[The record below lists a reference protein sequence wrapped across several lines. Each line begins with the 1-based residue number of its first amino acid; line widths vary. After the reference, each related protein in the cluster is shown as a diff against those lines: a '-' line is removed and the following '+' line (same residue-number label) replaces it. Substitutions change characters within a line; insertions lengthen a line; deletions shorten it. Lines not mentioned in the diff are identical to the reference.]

1 MSTTPPQI
9 SQLSLWLAS
18 SVHNVFETM
27 FQLSAEQKPAE
38 QIHLPAGDVVA
49 VSIGFAGRVNVE
61 VLIYSTNEAATRLA
75 SIVLDMPAAELDQP
89 TVGDV
94 MGELGNMVVGA
105 VKSNVSDL
113 GIDCTMTIPSVSF
126 GSECRAQ
133 LHSPGSTT
141 SLGFEFH
148 GGKCLIELVLKP
160 AA

>member
-1 MSTTPPQI
+1 MSATPPPI
-9 SQLSLWLAS
+9 SQLSLWLVS
-18 SVHNVFETM
+18 SVHNVFDTM
-27 FQLSAEQKPAE
+27 FQLSAEQLPVEK
-38 QIHLPAGDVVA
+38 IDLPAGETVA
-49 VSIGFAGRVNVE
+49 VSIGFAGQVNVD
-61 VLIYSTNEAATRLA
+61 VLIYAPNHSAMQLA

-113 GIDCTMTIPSVSF
+113 GLDCTMTIPSVSF
-126 GSECRAQ
+126 GSECRTAI
-133 LHSPGSTT
+133 GSSDSST

-148 GGKCLIELVLKP
+148 GGKCVIELVLKP

>member
-1 MSTTPPQI
+1 MSTTTPPI
-9 SQLSLWLAS
+9 NQLSLWLAS
-18 SVHNVFETM
+18 SVQNVFDTM
-27 FQLSAEQKPAE
+27 FQLSAEQMPAE
-38 QIHLPAGDVVA
+38 NIDLPAGETVA
-49 VSIGFAGRVNVE
+49 VSIGFAGQVNVE
-61 VLIYSTNEAATRLA
+61 VLIYAPSQAAVQLA

-113 GIDCTMTIPSVSF
+113 GLDCTMTIPSVSF
-126 GSECRAQ
+126 VSECRTP
-133 LHSPGSTT
+133 LHSADSSTT
-141 SLGFEFH
+141 LGFEFH